1 MKDME
6 ERKNWYSRD
15 LEQRKYW
22 YSAITLAYNK
32 ARPRYPQDLIVR
44 AAELAQLSKDKTI
57 LEIGCGPGTAT
68 VSFAQLGFSI
78 VCLEPSLEACQLAQ
92 ENCALYPDVKI
103 INTTFEDW
111 ELKSEKF
118 NAVLAATSFHWV
130 LPEIRYT
137 KAAAALKDKG
147 SLILL
152 MNTGALPQDEV
163 YQLFNE
169 VYQTQDPFLAQYHT
183 EERIAPS
190 DNLFRRGQ
198 DLIQSS
204 LFKDLGSEQVVC
216 KVTYSIDNYLLLLST
231 YSPYIALDQEKRDSL
246 FQSLRETLEAN
257 WGKSFQAEYLSTFH
271 IAQKI

>member
-1 MKDME
+1 M
-6 ERKNWYSRD
+6 RKNWYS
-15 LEQRKYW
+15 
-22 YSAITLAYNK
+22 SITLAYNK
-32 ARPRYPQDLIVR
+32 ARPRYPQDLIAR
-44 AAELAQLSKDKTI
+44 AAELAKLSKDSTI

-68 VSFAQLGFSI
+68 VSFAQLGFSM
-78 VCLEPSLEACQLAQ
+78 VCLEPSLEACQLAR
-92 ENCALYPDVKI
+92 ENCAPYPEIKI
-103 INTTFEDW
+103 INTTFEEW
-111 ELKSEKF
+111 ELESSRF

-147 SLILL
+147 FLILL
-152 MNTGALPQDEV
+152 TNMGALPQDEV
-163 YQLFNE
+163 YQLLNE

-183 EERIAPS
+183 EERRTQS
-190 DNLFRRGQ
+190 ENLLGNGQ

-204 LFKDLGSEQVVC
+204 LFKDLGSKQVVC
-216 KVTYSIDNYLLLLST
+216 EVTYSIDNYLMLLST

-257 WGKSFQAEYLSTFH
+257 WGKSFQASYLSTFH